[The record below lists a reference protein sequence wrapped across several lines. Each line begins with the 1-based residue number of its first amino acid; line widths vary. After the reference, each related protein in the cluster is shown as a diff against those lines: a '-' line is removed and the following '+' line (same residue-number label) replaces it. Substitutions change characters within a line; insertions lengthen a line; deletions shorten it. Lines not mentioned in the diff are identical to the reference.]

1 MHCSFSNTVLAAF
14 GLISI
19 ASAGPIAAR
28 QVCGAAPT
36 GTVAQTPLAQPTG
49 ITTAAECAAQCKG
62 NPACLAFLFGL
73 VDGVDKC
80 ILYSVPAASIP
91 PQVNLVVYDIACP
104 SIPSVVP
111 TPSNPGGLARRG
123 GAKPAGTPVGTH
135 ANPVNAV
142 PAGSPSPIAEPV
154 VDDLSACLAACNKNP
169 ACIAYTFESGVCKL
183 FGPTRVRRQ
192 AAGTHANPI
201 NSAPAG
207 SPTPIAEPA
216 VNSLAACLAA
226 CKGNPSC
233 IAYTFE
239 SGVCKL
245 FGPTSTPSAKV
256 AQSPSTV
263 SSSTGTHA
271 NPTNAIPAGSP
282 TPIAT
287 PVVTD
292 LTACLAACK
301 ANSACIAYV
310 FESGVCKLFD

>member
-1 MHCSFSNTVLAAF
+1 VLLSAKATQHALLSSSALSMV
-14 GLISI
+14 LIS
-19 ASAGPIAAR
+19 ASSTLC
-28 QVCGAAPT
+28 QLLQSLLKPT
-36 GTVAQTPLAQPTG
+36 LSRTTLPANRSHLLFPLHPT
-49 ITTAAECAAQCKG
+49 
-62 NPACLAFLFGL
+62 L
-73 VDGVDKC
+73 VD
-80 ILYSVPAASIP
+80 LLA
-91 PQVNLVVYDIACP
+91 VVVLSQP
-104 SIPSVVP
+104 ELQLRSQLQSEPTPIPS
-111 TPSNPGGLARRG
+111 TL
-123 GAKPAGTPVGTH
+123 
-135 ANPVNAV
+135 
-142 PAGSPSPIAEPV
+142 SPSPIAEPV
-154 VDDLSACLAACNKNP
+154 VDDLSACLAACKGNP

-183 FGPTRVRRQ
+183 FGSTAVRRQ
-192 AAGTHANPI
+192 AAGTHANPV

-245 FGPTSTPSAKV
+245 FGPTTSAKV

-292 LTACLAACK
+292 LTACLGACK
-301 ANSACIAYV
+301 ANPACIAYV